1 MIVKLFLISLGI
13 FSAALGVSAFA
24 ETITLDAVQ
33 DAACGERPTSNRP
46 LNFDGA
52 QLPISNVG
60 TSDRWFS
67 LYQFDLSDLPGEI
80 TSAHIELYDLAT
92 SSVQNLAFNS
102 DQYIV
107 TPNPNATDDQLVV
120 AGVGGNAFDK
130 DGMHETA
137 MSYTAYVNRGA
148 TNWVES
154 TPVMALT
161 LGANNAAGWCSSASA
176 DSAML
181 DVLNANRTG
190 KGYAVVLGYRGAA
203 GSKRIFDDSEG
214 GHAPRLVVDCI
225 PEPGTLVLLATG
237 CLGLFLCARRKA

>member
-1 MIVKLFLISLGI
+1 MKMKLFLLSLGI
-13 FSAALGVSAFA
+13 ILAAMSTAVLA
-24 ETITLDAVQ
+24 ETITLSAVQ
-33 DAACGERPTSNRP
+33 DDACCERPSGNRG
-46 LNFDGA
+46 LNYDGS
-52 QLPISNVG
+52 QLPISNIG

-67 LYQFDLSDLPGEI
+67 LYQFDLSGLPGQI

-92 SSVQNLAFNS
+92 SSVQNVAFNS

-107 TPNPNATDDQLVV
+107 SPDPNATDDQLVV
-120 AGVGGNAFDK
+120 AGVGGANAFDK
-130 DGMHETA
+130 AGIHETA
-137 MSYTAYVNRGA
+137 MSYTAYVGRG
-148 TNWVES
+148 THWIES

-161 LGANNAAGWCSSASA
+161 LAANNAAGWYSSANA

-214 GHAPRLVVDCI
+214 GHAPKLVVDCI

-237 CLGLFLCARRKA
+237 CLGLFLCVRRKP